1 MISNITIKNF
11 RSIERMDIDCEK
23 LTVFVG
29 PNDAGKSNVLR
40 ALNLFFN
47 NKTEDE
53 NDFDFERDF
62 NQFVEQRKGKAKE
75 IVITLDFNLP
85 QTYRRSDGQDRVR
98 WKKTW
103 RMEGLYKE
111 EQNFSDK
118 NAFDSRSRIPAWLA
132 QIRFD
137 YVPAIKDQRFFA
149 DLQGQIHDV
158 LTAIV
163 AKTLRD
169 SSKDFENSIGAQ
181 VKPLLDNLGSL
192 FAGKYSVQLPES
204 LRPIFE
210 NLQFTNDNGI
220 PFARRGDGIKMRHI
234 PEILDFIAEQRET
247 IQGKGA
253 IKSTF
258 IWGFEEPENN
268 LELGVSA
275 DMRDRIKNIIKFDRR
290 QAFLT
295 THSPVFYKIESDFSI
310 AKYYIKQEDRFSR
323 KSKIAEDA
331 DDNLDEDMGL
341 MSLVAPYIKKLT
353 DERDDIKK
361 KSQILSNS
369 SLDMSKPTL
378 FVEGKTDKKVIEK
391 ALGVFFNEC
400 TNKINVHL
408 GDGGS
413 KNAAMNFGK
422 AWSLLQ
428 KQQREQVRGAVLIDQ
443 DLPRAKKNNEQ
454 LNNEQLNEEHVKLFK
469 WGKNSQTTCL
479 IELNKKKFIVP
490 FDLEAFYSDEIWLKA
505 DKRGWLEGYNQMKKR
520 LPEEFVDLLCDLLD
534 PSSASLP
541 DPYQGLTKAQQ
552 LRVKKNF
559 SHNGKEETA
568 KYIYRLSTDQTQE
581 ALSDMKPKLKEI
593 LNYGNY
599 IHIEPSV

>member
-85 QTYRRSDGQDRVR
+85 QTYRKSDGQDRVR

-103 RMEGLYKE
+103 RMEGPYKD

-181 VKPLLDNLGSL
+181 VKPLLDNLGNL
-192 FAGKYSVQLPES
+192 FEGKYSVQLPES

-275 DMRDRIKNIIKFDRR
+275 DMAERIKNIIKLDRR

-295 THSPVFYKIESDFSI
+295 THSPVFYKIKPDFAI
-310 AKYYIKQEDRFSR
+310 ARYYIKQENRFS
-323 KSKIAEDA
+323 KESKI
-331 DDNLDEDMGL
+331 DEDTGNDLDKSMGL
-341 MSLVAPYIKKLT
+341 MPLVAPYVQKLIDEREDVKKKL
-353 DERDDIKK
+353 K
-361 KSQILSNS
+361 ILCES
-369 SLDMSKPTL
+369 SLDISRPTL
-378 FVEGKTDKKVIEK
+378 FVEGRTDKKVIEK
-391 ALGVFFNEC
+391 ALGGFFNGRAD
-400 TNKINVHL
+400 KINVHL
-408 GDGGS
+408 GDRGS
-413 KNAAMNFGK
+413 RNAAMNFGK

-428 KQQREQVRGAVLIDQ
+428 KQRREQVLGAVLIDQ
-443 DLPRAKKNNEQ
+443 DLPGSERNEG
-454 LNNEQLNEEHVKLFK
+454 LNEEYVKLFK
-469 WGKNSQTTCL
+469 WEKNLQTRCL
-479 IELNKKKFIVP
+479 IELNKQSFTVP
-490 FDLEAFYSDEIWLKA
+490 FDLEAFYSDEIWLEA
-505 DKRGWLEGYNQMKKR
+505 DKRGWLEDYNRLNER
-520 LPEEFVDLLCDLLD
+520 LPERIVRQLCLL
-534 PSSASLP
+534 PASPP
-541 DPYQGLTKAQQ
+541 DPYQSLTKAQQ

-559 SHNGKEETA
+559 SQDGKRKTA
-568 KYIYRLSTDQTQE
+568 EYIYQLSTDRTQG
-581 ALSDMKPKLKEI
+581 ALSYMKPKLEEI
-593 LNYGNY
+593 LNYLLKKA
-599 IHIEPSV
+599 